1 MLDGL
6 NKDYREEDVG
16 NGFVRPFADEYEDE
30 ESSGE
35 EREDQPFWGNYDDED
50 YQNSGREDDFLHGK
64 VKANSERREE
74 EEVPE
79 DGRNKYNT
87 DSDFVFEETHTEEEH
102 QEWSREGHQGQDGG
116 ESEEKDEALGQGWN
130 KKHGDGQGEGVP
142 GRGWSVRP
150 KEEQEG
156 RGWSR
161 KTEEKG
167 TSDDG
172 PSEETPRRGWS
183 AEIFGGTAILFT
195 LLFFL
200 VLVFLLC
207 KWR

>member
-16 NGFVRPFADEYEDE
+16 NGFVRPFADEYDDE

-74 EEVPE
+74 VPE

-102 QEWSREGHQGQDGG
+102 QEWSREGHQGRDG
-116 ESEEKDEALGQGWN
+116 EEKDEALGQGWN
-130 KKHGDGQGEGVP
+130 KKHGDGQGEEVP
-142 GRGWSVRP
+142 GRGWSMRP

-172 PSEETPRRGWS
+172 PSEETPMRGWS